1 MKQVNVALIDSGVSI
16 SSHDFFKKNRNRIE
30 GIEEGFFNPFDD
42 KVGHGTAISYILLK
56 YGMCDK
62 LYIINIFDDNESTNE
77 EYLIKA
83 LNYVLNYLNV
93 DVLNLSNGITM
104 PKYKC
109 EIYSLCESLNKKGV
123 IILSAFHNNGVICYP
138 AAFNNVISV
147 YYDKYL
153 KKPQEY
159 IYVENSPVNI
169 LGYCSKQRLPWKG
182 CQYKNVDGTSFIV
195 PHITNN
201 VVEMLKEGVLKY
213 RIRDKLKEK
222 SIRQIKLRDNYIDTV
237 LDLNIKKA
245 VVFPYQKETD
255 VLFRNQDL
263 LNFEIVKVYDFSFRG
278 NIGKKFDNTFV
289 ENYRNFDA
297 SINFDTLILG
307 HVNELSK
314 ILETD
319 LLLQAIQFCIKH
331 KKNMYCF
338 DSLER
343 YQDIIKANENIIKFI
358 SASDYHKKYQ
368 IQNNS
373 FNCLNKFSNPIV
385 AVCGTSSKQGK
396 FTLQLGLRREFMK
409 RGYTVSQLGTEP
421 TSLLFGFDAMV
432 SCGYGSIEDFG
443 NSKSVYLINNLLS
456 KINDKSDITFIGT
469 QSQTIPYSY
478 GNLGFYTFSQ
488 HSILLASEPDYVIL
502 CVNMYDEM
510 DYIERTIGYIE
521 KYLLSHVGLICL
533 NILNN
538 KNTFT
543 DEQIKSKLYELRKFF
558 SVPTE
563 IINDYKKITEWVIKY
578 FT

>member
-1 MKQVNVALIDSGVSI
+1 MDWVA
-16 SSHDFFKKNRNRIE
+16 
-30 GIEEGFFNPFDD
+30 P
-42 KVGHGTAISYILLK
+42 
-56 YGMCDK
+56 
-62 LYIINIFDDNESTNE
+62 
-77 EYLIKA
+77 
-83 LNYVLNYLNV
+83 
-93 DVLNLSNGITM
+93 
-104 PKYKC
+104 P
-109 EIYSLCESLNKKGV
+109 
-123 IILSAFHNNGVICYP
+123 
-138 AAFNNVISV
+138 
-147 YYDKYL
+147 
-153 KKPQEY
+153 
-159 IYVENSPVNI
+159 
-169 LGYCSKQRLPWKG
+169 PW
-182 CQYKNVDGTSFIV
+182 
-195 PHITNN
+195 
-201 VVEMLKEGVLKY
+201 
-213 RIRDKLKEK
+213 
-222 SIRQIKLRDNYIDTV
+222 
-237 LDLNIKKA
+237 
-245 VVFPYQKETD
+245 
-255 VLFRNQDL
+255 
-263 LNFEIVKVYDFSFRG
+263 
-278 NIGKKFDNTFV
+278 NT
-289 ENYRNFDA
+289 
-297 SINFDTLILG
+297 
-307 HVNELSK
+307 
-314 ILETD
+314 
-319 LLLQAIQFCIKH
+319 
-331 KKNMYCF
+331 
-338 DSLER
+338 
-343 YQDIIKANENIIKFI
+343 
-358 SASDYHKKYQ
+358 Q